1 MELSVRQDGEK
12 GVLLHCGQDA
22 FRAAVGSGGIGI
34 KHAEGD
40 HITPVGVFPVRAL
53 LFRADRV
60 KLPRTRLPVSAIAP
74 DDGWCDAPGDRAY
87 NRPVKLPYRA
97 STESLWRADFLY
109 DLLAVLGFNDC
120 PVVPGAGSAFFL
132 HIARADYGATEGC
145 VALAKDD
152 LLAVVSALGPGD
164 TIALKA

>member
-1 MELSVRQDGEK
+1 MELVVRRDKESGA
-12 GVLLHCGQDA
+12 LLQCGQNV
-22 FRAAVGSGGIGI
+22 FRAAVGSGGIGV

-40 HITPVGVFPVRAL
+40 HITPLGVFPVRAL

-87 NRPVKLPYRA
+87 NQPVKLPYRA
-97 STESLWRADFLY
+97 SAESLWRADILY
-109 DLLAVLGFNDC
+109 DLVAILGFNDR

-132 HIARADYGATEGC
+132 HVARADYGATEGC
-145 VALAKDD
+145 IALSWDD
-152 LLAVVSALGPGD
+152 LVAVVSALAPGD
-164 TIALKA
+164 TIVVRA